1 MTIKLHSHSPA
12 DTFHIGEIIGRQLQ
26 GDEII
31 FLKGELG
38 AGKTLLTKGIA
49 NALGIKADEVVSPSF
64 TLINEFRGERK
75 HNDLDVNRYNNDET
89 YRLFHVDLYRLGPSI
104 ENNLPEIDDYIGEGV
119 IVVEWAQFLGPDYL
133 KLNRNIKITLLLSEE
148 NENFR
153 ILEIKTN
160 LKIKIPNSK

>member
-12 DTFHIGEIIGRQLQ
+12 DTFHIGEKIGQQLK

-31 FLKGELG
+31 FLQGELG

-49 NALGIKADEVVSPSF
+49 NAMGIKPEEVVSPSF

-75 HNDLDVNRYNNDET
+75 GNGLDVDEYNCNEP

-104 ENNLPEIDDYIGEGV
+104 GNNLPEIDDYIGEGV
-119 IVVEWAQFLGPDYL
+119 IVVEWAQFLGPAYL
-133 KLNRNIKITLLLSEE
+133 KLKRNIKICFLLSKEDE
-148 NENFR
+148 NSR

-160 LKIKIPNSK
+160 LKIKIPS

>member
-12 DTFHIGEIIGRQLQ
+12 DTFHIGEIIGGQLQ

-31 FLKGELG
+31 FLNGELG

-49 NALGIKADEVVSPSF
+49 NALGIKPEEVVSPSF
-64 TLINEFRGERK
+64 TLINE
-75 HNDLDVNRYNNDET
+75 YNSDET

-104 ENNLPEIDDYIGEGV
+104 ENNLPEIDEYIGEGV
-119 IVVEWAQFLGPDYL
+119 IVVEWAQFLDPAYL

-148 NENFR
+148 NENTR
-153 ILEIKTN
+153 ILEIKTP
-160 LKIKIPNSK
+160 LKYIKLG

>member
-1 MTIKLHSHSPA
+1 MTIKLLSHSPA
-12 DTFHIGEIIGRQLQ
+12 DTFRIGEKIGGQLK

-31 FLKGELG
+31 FLQGELG

-49 NALGIKADEVVSPSF
+49 SALGIKPEEVVSPSF
-64 TLINEFRGERK
+64 TLINE
-75 HNDLDVNRYNNDET
+75 YNSTGT

-119 IVVEWAQFLGPDYL
+119 IVVEWAQFLGPGYL
-133 KLNRNIKITLLLSEE
+133 KLNRSIKITLLLSTEDE
-148 NENFR
+148 NSR

-160 LKIKIPNSK
+160 LKIKIPS

>member
-12 DTFHIGEIIGRQLQ
+12 DTFLIGETIGQQLK

-49 NALGIKADEVVSPSF
+49 SALGIKPEEVVSPSF
-64 TLINEFRGERK
+64 TLINEFRGQRK
-75 HNDLDVNRYNNDET
+75 RNGFNDNDYNTSET
-89 YRLFHVDLYRLGPSI
+89 YRLYHVDLYRLGPSI

-119 IVVEWAQFLGPDYL
+119 IVVEWAQFLGTAYL
-133 KLNRNIKITLLLSEE
+133 KLNRMIKITLLLSEE
-148 NENFR
+148 NENTR
-153 ILEIKTN
+153 ILEINTK
-160 LKIKIPNSK
+160 LKIKIPS

>member
-1 MTIKLHSHSPA
+1 MTIILHSHSPA
-12 DTFHIGEIIGRQLQ
+12 DTFHIGETIGQRLK

-38 AGKTLLTKGIA
+38 AGKTLLAKGIA
-49 NALGIKADEVVSPSF
+49 GALGIKPEEVVSPSF

-75 HNDLDVNRYNNDET
+75 RNSQYNSDEI

-119 IVVEWAQFLGPDYL
+119 IVVEWAQFLGPAYL

-148 NENFR
+148 DENSR
-153 ILEIKTN
+153 IVEVSTKLK
-160 LKIKIPNSK
+160 LKIPS

>member
-1 MTIKLHSHSPA
+1 MTIKLHSLSPA
-12 DTFHIGEIIGRQLQ
+12 DTFQIGEKLGQQLK

-49 NALGIKADEVVSPSF
+49 NALGIKPEEVVSPSF
-64 TLINEFRGERK
+64 TLINEFRSERK
-75 HNDLDVNRYNNDET
+75 RSGQYNSDET
-89 YRLFHVDLYRLGPSI
+89 YQLFHVDLYRLGPSL

-119 IVVEWAQFLGPDYL
+119 IVVEWAQFLGPAYL
-133 KLNRNIKITLLLSEE
+133 KLNRSIKITLLLSEE
-148 NENFR
+148 DENSR

-160 LKIKIPNSK
+160 LKIKIPS

>member
-12 DTFHIGEIIGRQLQ
+12 DTFQIGEKIGQQLK

-49 NALGIKADEVVSPSF
+49 GALGIKPEEVVSPSF
-64 TLINEFRGERK
+64 TLVNEYIS
-75 HNDLDVNRYNNDET
+75 NET
-89 YRLFHVDLYRLGPSI
+89 YRLFHVDLYRLGPSL

-119 IVVEWAQFLGPDYL
+119 IVVEWAQFLSPAYL

-148 NENFR
+148 NENSR
-153 ILEIKTN
+153 ILEINTH
-160 LKIKIPNSK
+160 LKIKMIESPDI

>member
-12 DTFHIGEIIGRQLQ
+12 DTFHIGEKIGGQLK
-26 GDEII
+26 GDEIL

-38 AGKTLLTKGIA
+38 TGKTLLTKGIA
-49 NALGIKADEVVSPSF
+49 NALGIKPEEVVSPSF
-64 TLINEFRGERK
+64 TLINE
-75 HNDLDVNRYNNDET
+75 YNGNET

-133 KLNRNIKITLLLSEE
+133 KLNRKIEITFLLPEE
-148 NENFR
+148 NENSR
-153 ILEIKTN
+153 ILEITTN
-160 LKIKIPNSK
+160 LKMPRGAWTL

>member
-12 DTFHIGEIIGRQLQ
+12 DTFHIGEKIGRQLK

-49 NALGIKADEVVSPSF
+49 GALGIKPEEVVSPSF
-64 TLINEFRGERK
+64 TLVNEYK
-75 HNDLDVNRYNNDET
+75 SNET
-89 YRLFHVDLYRLGPSI
+89 YRLFHVDLYRLGPSL

-119 IVVEWAQFLGPDYL
+119 IVVEWAQFLGPAYL
-133 KLNRNIKITLLLSEE
+133 KLSRNIKITLLLSEE
-148 NENFR
+148 NENSR
-153 ILEIKTN
+153 ILEINTH
-160 LKIKIPNSK
+160 LKIKIRNSNIEIRNKFK